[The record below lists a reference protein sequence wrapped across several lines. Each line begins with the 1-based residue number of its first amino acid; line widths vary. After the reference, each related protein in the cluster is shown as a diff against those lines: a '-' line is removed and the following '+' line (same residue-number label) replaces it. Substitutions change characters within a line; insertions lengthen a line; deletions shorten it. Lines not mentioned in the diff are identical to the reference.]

1 MKTLLSITCLF
12 ALTVA
17 CGCSDPQPVNVA
29 EDADAAKIEEYN
41 RLNQQGQEDLSAD
54 EESEEAEETP

>member
-1 MKTLLSITCLF
+1 MKTLLSTICVV

-41 RLNQQGQEDLSAD
+41 RLNQQGQDDFGAD

>member
-1 MKTLLSITCLF
+1 MKKLLSTICLLAF
-12 ALTVA
+12 LAA

-41 RLNQQGQEDLSAD
+41 RLNQQGQADLSAD
-54 EESEEAEETP
+54 EENQETP